1 MPNLGPTELII
12 ILIIVVLLFGVGR
25 LGRLGGELGKGITE
39 FRKGLQSDESD
50 EEGASNEGSEGASEK
65 APSETP
71 EAVAEEP
78 PYKSD

>member
-50 EEGASNEGSEGASEK
+50 EDGDSDEASEN
-65 APSETP
+65 ASSETP
-71 EAVAEEP
+71 EAAAEQTP
-78 PYKSD
+78 SNSDN

>member
-39 FRKGLQSDESD
+39 FRKGLQSDDSD
-50 EEGASNEGSEGASEK
+50 EEGASDEASEEV
-65 APSETP
+65 SE
-71 EAVAEEP
+71 EAS
-78 PYKSD
+78 SDSEA

>member
-39 FRKGLQSDESD
+39 FRKGLQSDNSD
-50 EEGASNEGSEGASEK
+50 EEGTSDGAFDETSHEASDEIS
-65 APSETP
+65 
-71 EAVAEEP
+71 EEP
-78 PYKSD
+78 PWEPDN

>member
-50 EEGASNEGSEGASEK
+50 EDADSDEPSEK
-65 APSETP
+65 APSEAS
-71 EAVAEEP
+71 EAAAEEP
-78 PYKSD
+78 PWEPDK

>member
-39 FRKGLQSDESD
+39 FRKGLQSDEADKDGDSD
-50 EEGASNEGSEGASEK
+50 EASEN
-65 APSETP
+65 APSETS
-71 EAVAEEP
+71 EAVAEETP
-78 PYKSD
+78 NNSDN

>member
-50 EEGASNEGSEGASEK
+50 EDGDSDEASEK
-65 APSETP
+65 APSESS
-71 EAVAEEP
+71 EAVAEETRSN
-78 PYKSD
+78 SDN

>member
-39 FRKGLQSDESD
+39 FRKGLQSDDSD
-50 EEGASNEGSEGASEK
+50 EDGDSDEASEGASEK
-65 APSETP
+65 APSEASEP
-71 EAVAEEP
+71 AAEEAP
-78 PYKSD
+78 KNSG